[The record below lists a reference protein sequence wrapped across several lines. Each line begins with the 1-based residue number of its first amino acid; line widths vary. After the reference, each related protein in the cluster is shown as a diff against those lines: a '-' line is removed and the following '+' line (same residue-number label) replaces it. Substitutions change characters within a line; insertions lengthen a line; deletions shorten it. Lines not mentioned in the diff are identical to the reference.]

1 MHNLSVGKP
10 FNVEPECV
18 MQENEIVDPS
28 DILEQVKKRLGKSAE
43 RLVPWFYGDMPEY
56 YFRTHDREEQIKH
69 LIALVSG
76 MVREEK
82 QSMVLNSPHGTMVTH
97 ITPGG
102 DMRGLAEVLEKYL
115 DRDIRVA
122 RIYSSRDDTI
132 RLDTFL
138 FGPQPRCASDGACMR
153 DFLDRAKAGEIPL
166 EAGEGVAFERFLA
179 TASED
184 YVEKFEPGRA
194 VRHFRTCGC
203 LGNRERVLAE
213 LEPEVHPGFD
223 RISVAMTN
231 PPRRGVLYRMVK
243 VFAREGIPVDR
254 IYADMFEPEIG
265 GTVAIMSFY
274 LDRSRVDLAGDEAR
288 WQRLKRQLVLTKWF
302 ALHGL
307 EALAEEDGWELGQVM
322 LFQAACEF
330 AHQFLVSRDIHAY
343 TSANILRAA
352 LKNRAVLDVL
362 MEYFDAR
369 FNPALSG
376 DRKAIVAR
384 RREAVREA
392 LADVDDPIHRN
403 VLTYMYKFF
412 HFTLR
417 TNYYLGHKL
426 GLSFRLD
433 PIILAP
439 LPKGERPFGI
449 YCFHGPYCFAFHVRY
464 RDMARGGVR
473 VVRTW
478 SQEHFEMESNR
489 LFDEVTKLARAQQFK
504 NKDIPEGGSKAVI
517 LLGPDAEIDLAVKS
531 VVDAFLDLLAVPE
544 GADGFVQPSIVD
556 YLGREELIFLGP
568 DENITPDHILWIAAR
583 AEMRGYK
590 WPSAFMS
597 SKPGAGIAHKE
608 YGVTSE
614 GVIVFADEL
623 LRTLGIDPDVRPFT
637 VKLTGGPAGDV
648 ASNVMKI
655 LMREYGANA
664 RIVAMSDGHGAAHDP
679 DGLDH
684 DELMRLI
691 DSGLRASDFNQAR
704 LSGKGGF
711 VVSADEPGGLR
722 IRNEL
727 HNTVEADLFIPSGGR
742 PDTVNMSNWKQ
753 FLRRDGTPSARGI
766 VEGANIF
773 ISADARHALEQAGV
787 YVVPGPSANKTGVI
801 CSSYEILA
809 GLILTDEE
817 FLEIKDEYVSQ
828 LMDILRARARSEAR
842 LLMREFKLAGGRRTV
857 TELSYE
863 LSASINS
870 LGDRVAEIL
879 ESAVDRVAED
889 PQLCDVLHA
898 YCPAVL
904 VQRYGERIVNDL
916 PRQHQLALVA
926 AFVAARMLYAE
937 GLGWADRLVSV
948 RDAREVVYTYLEE
961 EKRVA
966 GLVAEVRACGLEHA
980 AVIAEILDFAGRKH
994 LLLQRLGLE

>member
-1 MHNLSVGKP
+1 ML
-10 FNVEPECV
+10 
-18 MQENEIVDPS
+18 ENEIVDPS
-28 DILEQVKKRLGKSAE
+28 DILEQVKNRLNESAE

-56 YFRTHDREEQIKH
+56 YFRTHDREEQVKH

-82 QSMVLNSPHGTMVTH
+82 QSMVLNSPCGTMVTH

-102 DMRGLAEVLEKYL
+102 DMRGLAEVLGKYL
-115 DRDIRVA
+115 DREIRIA
-122 RIYSSRDDTI
+122 RIYSSRDDSI

-138 FGPQPRCASDGACMR
+138 FGPQPRCAADGAPMR
-153 DFLDRAKAGEIPL
+153 DLLARVREGEIPL
-166 EAGEGVAFERFLA
+166 DADEITPFEQFLA

-184 YVEKFEPGRA
+184 YVEKFESGRA

-203 LGNRERVLAE
+203 LENRERVLVE
-213 LEPEVHPGFD
+213 LEPDVHPGFD

-231 PPRRGVLYRMVK
+231 PPGKGLLYRMVK
-243 VFAREGIPVDR
+243 IFAREGIPVDR
-254 IYADMFEPEIG
+254 IYSDMFEPEAG
-265 GTVAIMSFY
+265 GTIAIMSFY
-274 LDRSRVDLAGDEAR
+274 LDRSRVDLPGDEPR
-288 WQRLKRQLVLTKWF
+288 WQRLKRQLALTKWF

-343 TSANILRAA
+343 TSTSILRAA
-352 LKNRAVLDVL
+352 LRNRDVL
-362 MEYFDAR
+362 GVLMKYFDAR

-376 DRKAIVAR
+376 DRKSAVAR
-384 RREAVREA
+384 NREAVREA
-392 LADVDDPIHRN
+392 LADVDNPIHRN

-412 HFTLR
+412 HYTLR
-417 TNYYLGHKL
+417 TNYYLDHKL

-439 LPKGERPFGI
+439 MPKRERPFGI

-489 LFDEVTKLARAQQFK
+489 LFDEVTKLAKAQQFK

-517 LLGPDAEIDLAVKS
+517 LLGPEAEIDLAVKS
-531 VVDAFLDLLAVPE
+531 VTDAFLDLLVVPE
-544 GADGFVQPSIVD
+544 GADGFVQPSVVD

-568 DENITPDHILWIAAR
+568 DENITPAHILWIAAR

-623 LRTLGIDPDVRPFT
+623 LRSLDIDPHSRPFT
-637 VKLTGGPAGDV
+637 VKITGGPAGDV

-684 DELMRLI
+684 GELLRLI
-691 DSGLRASDFNQAR
+691 ESGLRASDFDRAR
-704 LSGKGGF
+704 LAGEGAF
-711 VVSADEPGGLR
+711 VVSSADPGGLR

-727 HNTVEADLFIPSGGR
+727 HNTVRADLFIPSGGR
-742 PDTVNMSNWKQ
+742 PDTINMTNWRQ
-753 FLRRDGTPSARGI
+753 FLGKDGTPSARGI

-809 GLILTDEE
+809 GLILSTDE
-817 FLEIKDEYVSQ
+817 FLGIKDDYVRQ
-828 LMDILRARARSEAR
+828 LLDILRARARSEAR
-842 LLMREFKLAGGRRTV
+842 LLMREFKLAGGKRTI

-870 LGDRVAEIL
+870 LGDHVAEIL
-879 ESAVDRVAED
+879 ADTVGRVADD
-889 PQLCDVLHA
+889 PQLCDVLYA

-904 VQRYGERIVNDL
+904 VERYGDRIVNTL

-937 GLGWADRLVSV
+937 GLGWVERIVSI
-948 RDAREVVYTYLEE
+948 RDVREVVFSYLEE

-966 GLVAEVRACGLEHA
+966 ALVAEVRSCGLDHA
-980 AVIAEILDFAGRKH
+980 DIIAEILDFAGRKH
-994 LLLQRLGLE
+994 LTLHRLGLE